1 MKNLKQAQWALFW
14 FGLFKIPMIRFT
26 RPRVVEINDSRCV
39 IRIPFRRRT
48 KNHLGGIYIA
58 AYTIGADLAAGF
70 LAFYLIKKYKLK
82 ASIAFKSMSAIYHKR
97 AEEAVY
103 FTCDAGQ
110 QIMAMIE
117 ASKASGERQNEKIP
131 IPVTVTSEEDP
142 VSEIDIELSL
152 KVLQ

>member
-1 MKNLKQAQWALFW
+1 MKNLKEAQRALFW
-14 FGLFKIPMIRFT
+14 FGLFKIPMIRFA
-26 RPRVVEINDSRCV
+26 RPKVVEINDDRCV

-82 ASIAFKSMSAIYHKR
+82 ASIAFKSMTATYHKR

-103 FTCDAGQ
+103 FTCDAGSQ
-110 QIMAMIE
+110 VLAMIE
-117 ASKASGERQNEKIP
+117 KSKATGERQNEMVS
-131 IPVTVTSEEDP
+131 IPVTVESETES
-142 VSEIDIELSL
+142 VSDIEIELSL
-152 KVLQ
+152 KVVQ